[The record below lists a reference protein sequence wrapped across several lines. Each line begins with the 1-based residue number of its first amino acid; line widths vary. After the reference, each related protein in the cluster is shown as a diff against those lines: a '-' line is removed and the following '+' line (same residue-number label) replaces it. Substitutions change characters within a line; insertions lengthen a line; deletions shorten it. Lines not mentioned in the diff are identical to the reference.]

1 MDLWPSLKL
10 PPINLWS
17 APWAGRAYLARPF
30 QSQHVQRPASTSTN
44 SPSHGQIAQ
53 LLKLR

>member
-17 APWAGRAYLARPF
+17 APWAGRAYLARPS
-30 QSQHVQRPASTSTN
+30 QSQSVERQASTSVN
-44 SPSHGQIAQ
+44 SPSHRQIAQ